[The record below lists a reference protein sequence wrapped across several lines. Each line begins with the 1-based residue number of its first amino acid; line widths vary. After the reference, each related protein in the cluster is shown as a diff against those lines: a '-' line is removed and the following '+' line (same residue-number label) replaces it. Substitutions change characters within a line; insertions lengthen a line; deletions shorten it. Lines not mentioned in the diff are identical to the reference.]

1 MLTYIPK
8 AADCAPKW
16 YLVDAQGQ
24 VLGRVAARVASLL
37 RGKQNPRFTPFLSTG
52 EHVIVIN
59 ASKVKITGRKLEDKQ
74 YHHFTGYPGGLK
86 TKKMLPR
93 FTVEPD
99 EVLRDAIVGML
110 PKTTLGK
117 HLARNLRVYG
127 GEQHPHFG
135 QTPEPVSLS

>member
-1 MLTYIPK
+1 MRTYVPK
-8 AADCAPKW
+8 ATELAPKW

-37 RGKQNPRFTPFLSTG
+37 RGKQNPRFTPYMSTG

-59 ASKVKITGRKLEDKQ
+59 AAKIKITGSKLGSKQ

-86 TKKMLPR
+86 TKNMQPR
-93 FTVEPD
+93 FALQPEA
-99 EVLRDAIVGML
+99 VLRDAIVGML

-127 GEQHPHFG
+127 DDKHPHFG
-135 QTPEPVSLS
+135 QQPEAVS